1 MSFPCLSCSLVGAF
15 VSLSFADCRFFVLAH
30 FDFIS
35 PVLFGAFITVSH
47 ICATRCQRI
56 GRAWPMKLAASFL
69 FIFIFFA
76 NWMLLFKPISRVN
89 DYWPR
94 HHTPFA
100 MIFEWNF
107 FMQIHLQFCHLSLA
121 GYEIFRNFCCEK
133 FPVFLHFTYALL
145 SFGGVRW
152 VSRPI
157 GINYY
162 YGLVFVSPYGFLQLL
177 FLMPSEPVAMRST
190 SWDMR
195 LGVERWIVMRF

>member
-1 MSFPCLSCSLVGAF
+1 
-15 VSLSFADCRFFVLAH
+15 
-30 FDFIS
+30 
-35 PVLFGAFITVSH
+35 
-47 ICATRCQRI
+47 
-56 GRAWPMKLAASFL
+56 
-69 FIFIFFA
+69 
-76 NWMLLFKPISRVN
+76 
-89 DYWPR
+89 
-94 HHTPFA
+94 
-100 MIFEWNF
+100 
-107 FMQIHLQFCHLSLA
+107 MQIHLQFCHLSLA

-190 SWDMR
+190 S
-195 LGVERWIVMRF
+195 